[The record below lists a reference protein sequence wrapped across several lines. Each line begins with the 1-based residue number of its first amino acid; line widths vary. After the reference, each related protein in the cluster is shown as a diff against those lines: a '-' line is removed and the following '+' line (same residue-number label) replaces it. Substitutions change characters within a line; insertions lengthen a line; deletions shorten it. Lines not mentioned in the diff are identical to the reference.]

1 MDNTIFWIHCRSR
14 LRIELLPLRCS
25 LHTMISSAFLRCVA
39 RSSAPRAARA
49 ALPSNIPA
57 PQRLRCYHTPQTT
70 TCTPLRPSP
79 ILTRLRSVPSVRRHE
94 STSSNVVPTTTAPD
108 SRLERDQVPAYEM
121 TFTCNTCT
129 TRSSHRVSKQGY
141 HHGTVLITCPGCKNR
156 HLMSDHLKVPTW
168 L

>member
-1 MDNTIFWIHCRSR
+1 MQFFGFVCRLRSR
-14 LRIELLPLRCS
+14 IQLPLHG
-25 LHTMISSAFLRCVA
+25 LYTMISSAFLRCVA

-49 ALPSNIPA
+49 ALPPNIPA
-57 PQRLRCYHTPQTT
+57 PQPLPLRFYHTPQTT

-79 ILTRLRSVPSVRRHE
+79 VLTKLRSAPSVLRHE
-94 STSSNVVPTTTAPD
+94 STSSNAAPTTTAPD

-141 HHGTVLITCPGCKNR
+141 HHGTVLITCPACKNR
-156 HLMSDHLKVPTW
+156 HLMSDHLKVPTES
-168 L
+168 